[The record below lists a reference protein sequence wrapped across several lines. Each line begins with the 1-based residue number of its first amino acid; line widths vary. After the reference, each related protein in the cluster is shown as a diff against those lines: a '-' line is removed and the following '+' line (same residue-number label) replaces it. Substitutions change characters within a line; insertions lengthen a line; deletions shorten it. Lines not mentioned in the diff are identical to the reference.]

1 MIPVVEILQTLRSE
15 LRGKTRSHGLK
26 NQGAT
31 CYLNFLSQTLFF
43 GPEFPS
49 KYIFCTLC

>member
-1 MIPVVEILQTLRSE
+1 MKENMHMIPVVKILQTLTSE
-15 LRGKTRSHGLK
+15 LKGKTRGNGLK

-43 GPEFPS
+43 A
-49 KYIFCTLC
+49 